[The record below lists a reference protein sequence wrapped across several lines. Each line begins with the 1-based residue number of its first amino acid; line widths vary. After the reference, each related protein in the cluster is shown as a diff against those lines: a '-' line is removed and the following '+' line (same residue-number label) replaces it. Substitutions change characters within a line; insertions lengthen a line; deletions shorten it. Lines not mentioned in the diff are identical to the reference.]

1 MGVEEIKNAIIE
13 YLSKG
18 AKTKVYFSD
27 MVSGVKKIVPN
38 VSTSEVKKVASDL
51 VREGVV
57 EYFST
62 GSTTMYGLKGR
73 GISAEDAGSGAK
85 TD

>member
-1 MGVEEIKNAIIE
+1 MGKEEIKQAIID

-27 MVSGVKKIVPN
+27 MLSGVKKTIPDAKG
-38 VSTSEVKKVASDL
+38 SEVKNAATEL
-51 VREGVV
+51 VKEGVV

-73 GISAEDAGSGAK
+73 GISAEDAGA
-85 TD
+85 

>member
-1 MGVEEIKNAIIE
+1 MGKEEIKKAIVE

-18 AKTKVYFSD
+18 AKTKVYFKD
-27 MVSGVKKIVPN
+27 MLTGVKKTIPDATA
-38 VSTSEVKKVASDL
+38 SDVKKAATELVSD
-51 VREGVV
+51 GTV

-73 GISAEDAGSGAK
+73 GISAEEAGA
-85 TD
+85 

>member
-1 MGVEEIKNAIIE
+1 MGKEEIKQAIID

-27 MVSGVKKIVPN
+27 MLSGVKKTIPDAKG
-38 VSTSEVKKVASDL
+38 SEVKGAATEL
-51 VREGVV
+51 VKEGVV

-73 GISAEDAGSGAK
+73 GISAEDSGA
-85 TD
+85 

>member
-1 MGVEEIKNAIIE
+1 MGTEEIKKAIVE

-27 MVSGVKKIVPN
+27 ILSGVKKTIPD
-38 VSTSEVKKVASDL
+38 TKASEVKGAATEL
-51 VREGVV
+51 VKEGVV
-57 EYFST
+57 EYYST

-73 GISAEDAGSGAK
+73 GISAEDAGAS
-85 TD
+85 

>member
-1 MGVEEIKNAIIE
+1 MGKEEIRNAIIE

-27 MVSGVKKIVPN
+27 MLSGVKKIIPDAKA
-38 VSTSEVKKVASDL
+38 SEVKNIASEL

-57 EYFST
+57 EYLST

-73 GISAEDAGSGAK
+73 GISAEEAGGK
-85 TD
+85 TE

>member
-1 MGVEEIKNAIIE
+1 MGTEEIRQAIID

-27 MVSGVKKIVPN
+27 MVSGVKKTIPT
-38 VSTSEVKKVASDL
+38 VSTSEVKKVASEL
-51 VREGVV
+51 VKEGVV

-73 GISAEDAGSGAK
+73 GISAEEAGAK
-85 TD
+85 TE